1 MTHTLNSDKS
11 VAVAVDYYWLPIDND
26 TPHGAKLQLL
36 GKGGVAIYG
45 TYDGKATFFTHWAP
59 LPRKPE

>member
-11 VAVAVDYYWLPIDND
+11 VAVAVGYYWLPIALD
-26 TPHGAKLQLL
+26 TPRGAKLQLL

-45 TYDGKATFFTHWAP
+45 TYDGKSDFFTHWAP